1 MKWYLLIVLLGS
13 EMNSEI
19 DPVEFP
25 SEAECVAAGNA
36 FIERFPMFDWLVP
49 PDESSVIRPVLRS
62 HVECVRG
69 MDEFPSQT

>member
-13 EMNSEI
+13 EMNSEL

-25 SEAECVAAGNA
+25 SEAECVLAGNA
-36 FIERFPMFDWLVP
+36 FIARFPMFDWLVP
-49 PDESSVIRPVLRS
+49 PGGEIIRPVLRS

-69 MDEFPSQT
+69 MDEFPSET